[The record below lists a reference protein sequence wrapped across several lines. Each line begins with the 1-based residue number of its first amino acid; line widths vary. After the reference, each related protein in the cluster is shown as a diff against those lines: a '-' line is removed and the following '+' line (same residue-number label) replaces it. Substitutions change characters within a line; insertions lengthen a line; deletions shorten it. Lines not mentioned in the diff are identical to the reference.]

1 LGLPVPDDYEQ
12 YAEQLEK
19 EMEEDLLSNLCG
31 GDTNAYSKTWDGV
44 VKRNLDKMKNN
55 QPQLDAYNRII
66 DAINNPHK
74 TPNRLF
80 FVEGSNIIL
89 L

>member
-1 LGLPVPDDYEQ
+1 VPEDYEQ

-44 VKRNLDKMKNN
+44 VNRNLKKMENN
-55 QPQLDAYNRII
+55 KPQLEAFNTIM

-74 TPNRLF
+74 VPNRLF
-80 FVEGSNIIL
+80 FVEGSKIIL